1 MANLDPLKLPA
12 ESALQVCLLRL
23 TEIVEDEN
31 AVLRNNRVVS
41 HAGFTD
47 RKNHALRD
55 VMAVRR
61 VAGLGSAPSLC
72 KPLFTRLSLALQDN
86 AMLLKLHIAAIGEI
100 SDIIV
105 NSLREVDS
113 DGTYSRGLRPV
124 RG

>member
-1 MANLDPLKLPA
+1 MVNVDPLKLPT

-41 HAGFTD
+41 HADFTD

-55 VMAVRR
+55 IMAIKRA
-61 VAGLGSAPSLC
+61 AGLGSAPSVG
-72 KPLFTRLSLALQDN
+72 KPLFTRLSSALQEN
-86 AMLLKLHIAAIGEI
+86 TKLLKLHIAAIGEI

-105 NSLREVDS
+105 NGLRDVDS

>member
-1 MANLDPLKLPA
+1 MVKLNALKLPE

-31 AVLRNNRVVS
+31 AVLRQNRVVS

-55 VMAVRR
+55 IMAVKR
-61 VAGLGSAPSLC
+61 VAGLGSPPSIG
-72 KPLFTRLSLALQDN
+72 KPLFARLSVALQEN
-86 AMLLKLHIAAIGEI
+86 ATLLKLHIGAIGEI

-105 NSLREVDS
+105 NSLREVES
-113 DGTYSRGLRPV
+113 DGTYSRGLRPA
-124 RG
+124 RR